1 MGRLETAPHHTKNT
15 KQEGEGQRYSSPFF
29 CLYSGKIAV
38 KNDPPHPYRRCRGRQ
53 LQPLHRTLHGHLR
66 YRAPVR
72 RSDAFA
78 PGSDRRV
85 LSRVCVPLGGRR
97 ASRLRLCPSLERE
110 SSLSLYP
117 RNDDLPRTPVRRT
130 RRRPSLIVA
139 PGRRLPQGR
148 LPLAHRLYHPKQCG
162 QRNASPQ
169 GGFPPCLPVCPGG
182 DKFGRWI
189 DVADYQLLLVE

>member
-1 MGRLETAPHHTKNT
+1 MIRPIRIAAAVAGSYNPCIGPSTATFDTEPLSA
-15 KQEGEGQRYSSPFF
+15 GQMLS
-29 CLYSGKIAV
+29 
-38 KNDPPHPYRRCRGRQ
+38 RQ
-53 LQPLHRTLHGHLR
+53 
-66 YRAPVR
+66 
-72 RSDAFA
+72 
-78 PGSDRRV
+78 GSDRRA
-85 LSRVCVPLGGRR
+85 LSRACIPLGGRR